1 MILYDISPCAP
12 WSDPTTFRL
21 QRNEAANV
29 LRSWRRRR
37 ESCYI
42 EREVDPQQEIRYTHY
57 HLRRTY
63 GDLLLSTLMVRSAV

>member
-1 MILYDISPCAP
+1 MILFDISPCAP

-21 QRNEAANV
+21 DRGEAANV
-29 LRSWRRRR
+29 LRSWRRRSG
-37 ESCYI
+37 SCFI
-42 EREVDPQQEIRYTHY
+42 EREVNRQGHARYVLY